1 MVEHYILMAR
11 AIELALENVKKQEGG
26 PFAAIIVKDGEIVGI
41 GTNQVTTLNDP
52 TAHAEINAIRDACK
66 KLKTHNLD
74 KCEIY
79 TTCEPCPMCLGAIYW
94 ARLRKIY
101 YAATREDAAAIRFD
115 DEVIYQ
121 ELARPINERSIP
133 ATQILHDEAIKIFEA
148 WEQDSNKIMY

>member
-133 ATQILHDEAIKIFEA
+133 AMQILHDEAIKIFEA

>member
-26 PFAAIIVKDGEIVGI
+26 PFAAIIVKDGEVVGI

-121 ELARPINERSIP
+121 ELTRPINERSIP
-133 ATQILHDEAIKIFEA
+133 ATQLLHDEAIKVFEA
-148 WEQDSNKIMY
+148 WEQDSTKIMY